1 MSRDA
6 ARVSKEPWSKAERL
20 KEETPFIEWNDGLLS
35 FFADD
40 TARRLLKNPFDPF
53 SSPSTQTRAA
63 YDTRTSAINVTASS
77 QSKSY
82 DVDKIKEDAL
92 WLSVEAKLD
101 ESVALRAVILE
112 WQSRA
117 GTLLLQTETRHDA
130 HEHNDLGFGASLRSS
145 FLGESIQQKSS
156 LFTPDAK
163 DQNTYTEA
171 ARKSRL
177 LSLVLEE
184 RLYILRTTELLVH
197 LHIAQHS
204 NELFS
209 RELGI
214 YGLSN
219 DVVQAIFGRKLQS
232 SQGENFLQLFVDAL
246 KKRIHRLESG
256 SGWTNIQGSHEIIE
270 SRWNESQVEEII
282 SILKM
287 WCSVLDRVYA
297 SASSTISFFNFMR
310 DSMMMDFQVVSF
322 FRDCSL

>member
-1 MSRDA
+1 M
-6 ARVSKEPWSKAERL
+6 
-20 KEETPFIEWNDGLLS
+20 
-35 FFADD
+35 
-40 TARRLLKNPFDPF
+40 
-53 SSPSTQTRAA
+53 
-63 YDTRTSAINVTASS
+63 TASS